1 MVKIRVEME
10 VVKVTKILTYMV
22 NPQNKIVKIVTI
34 EDWNKKQVKTMEL
47 EHLILMVFA
56 DFNYVSVVV
65 VDDFL

>member
-34 EDWNKKQVKTMEL
+34 ED
-47 EHLILMVFA
+47 
-56 DFNYVSVVV
+56 
-65 VDDFL
+65 